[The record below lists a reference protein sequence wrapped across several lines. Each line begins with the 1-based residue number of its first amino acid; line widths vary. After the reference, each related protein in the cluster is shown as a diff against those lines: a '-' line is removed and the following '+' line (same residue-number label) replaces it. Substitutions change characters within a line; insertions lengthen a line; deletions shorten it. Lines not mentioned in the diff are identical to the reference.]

1 MQLQVLEGEATVAT
15 FHKRV
20 ATQKEKIA
28 ALSAQLEETREQRLR
43 LLHNKQIQLV
53 LRRGLVE
60 IPLNGDMINDFTD
73 AILVP
78 KAEIEHVNSL
88 IVVSMSIIFFP
99 LKQS

>member
-1 MQLQVLEGEATVAT
+1 MQLQVLEGEATVGT

-88 IVVSMSIIFFP
+88 IVVSMSIIFFN
-99 LKQS
+99 